1 VSWVRSAF
9 LVGAAGIFVGHIL
22 PASAADNTI
31 ASGELVAIGYGERTG
46 PSRALVRRA
55 EQGDPV
61 AQARLGFMYQ
71 NGLGVPQ
78 AYVAAVDMYIR
89 AAEQGNPTAQYLLG
103 LMFDKGH
110 GVVQDYVIAY
120 KWLNLAASRASKRQS
135 DYYLRLRDAV
145 ASKMT
150 RVQIAE
156 GQWLALNWVPKPRW
170 YVLQE
175 PMSPLPYP

>member
-1 VSWVRSAF
+1 M
-9 LVGAAGIFVGHIL
+9 
-22 PASAADNTI
+22 
-31 ASGELVAIGYGERTG
+31 
-46 PSRALVRRA
+46 RRA

-61 AQARLGFMYQ
+61 ALARLGFMYQ
-71 NGLGVPQ
+71 HGLGVPQ

-89 AAEQGNPTAQYLLG
+89 SAEQGYPTAQYLLG

-110 GVVQDYVIAY
+110 GVVQDYVTAY
-120 KWLNLAASRASKRQS
+120 KWLNLAAARASRRDS
-135 DYYLRLRDAV
+135 ERYLRLRDAV

-156 GQWLALNWVPKPRW
+156 GQWLALNWVPKSRA
-170 YVLQE
+170 YVLHE